1 MFSSPDMTTV
11 KLQRQQDLQVDS
23 QVCNINDIA
32 VVSPT
37 EMLIC
42 DYFESKVKLVDST
55 AGGVVASVTVPGL
68 PRRICL
74 LSKGMVAVSLY
85 GMKVQFI
92 KVGHGS
98 LTLNKVL
105 EVDKNIYGITTLDTY
120 LVTSS
125 ADPPCVVMM
134 SMDGKVMHTLDNQK
148 AGRELFKQPFF
159 LTSSRNGYIYVTDWK
174 TNAVTK
180 LDNKLNVLMTYTDP
194 SLQAIKGITSI
205 SRDQLLVC
213 SRGNTSIVLLN
224 PRTGNT
230 NILLG
235 EQDGLKNPY
244 ALTYCHTQR
253 KLFVAPCDDT
263 THIQVYKLV

>member
-1 MFSSPDMTTV
+1 
-11 KLQRQQDLQVDS
+11 VDR
-23 QVCNINDIA
+23 QVCDIRDIA

-37 EMLIC
+37 EMLVC
-42 DYFESKVKLVDST
+42 DCDQTKVNLVDST
-55 AGGVVASVTVPGL
+55 VGGVVASVTVPDM

-74 LSKGMVAVSLY
+74 LSEGMVAVSLS
-85 GMKVQFI
+85 GEKVQFI

-98 LTLNKVL
+98 LTLDRVL
-105 EVDKNIYGITTLDTY
+105 EVDKYISGITTLDTC

-125 ADPPCVVMM
+125 IDTPCVEMM
-134 SMDGKVMHTLDNQK
+134 SMDGKLMHTLDNQT
-148 AGRELFKQPFF
+148 AGRELFMKPIF

-174 TNAVTK
+174 TNTVTK
-180 LDNKLNVLMTYTDP
+180 LDNTLNVLMTYTDP
-194 SLQAIKGITSI
+194 SLQGIYGIVSI

-213 SRGNTSIVLLN
+213 SQGNHSIVLLN

-253 KLFVAPCDDT
+253 KLFVAPWYNT
-263 THIQVYKLV
+263 THIQVYTLV